1 MQESLKDPVCGMAVT
16 EETAV
21 GIREYAGVKYGF
33 CAQYCLDLFDSDPD
47 RFAQPAGDQTSR
59 TSPVTSEEQSFTDP
73 VCGMIVTAESA
84 AGTHTYDG
92 AAYYFCA
99 EQCLH
104 KFKTDPGPYLGK
116 DNRVGMVPSDHD
128 DSSTKYICP
137 MDLEV
142 IQDGSGS
149 CPVCGMALEPME
161 VTLEEAEN
169 PELIF
174 MSRRFWLSLAL
185 TIPIV
190 VIAMGEMIFG
200 RAFVTP
206 SVGKWLQLILSTVVV
221 LWGGKSFFQRAWTSV
236 VSRSLNMFTLISMG
250 TGVAYGY
257 SLVATL
263 FPSIFPA
270 TFRGPGGEVAVYFEA
285 AAMII
290 TLVLLGQVLELKARE
305 KTSGAI
311 KALLELT
318 PKRGRVVRSNGTE
331 EDVPLELVHP
341 GDRLRVRPG
350 EKIPVDGAV
359 VEGSSS
365 VDESMVTGEPIPVE
379 KRSGDQVVGATVNG
393 TGSFLMEVQ
402 RVGRDTLLS
411 QIVQMVSE
419 AQRSRASIQ
428 RVADRV
434 ASLFVP
440 VVVGTSVVTFIV
452 WAFFGPEPKMTY
464 AIVNTVAV
472 LIIACPCALGLATP
486 VSIMVG
492 MGRGAIAGVL
502 IKNAEALETMEKID
516 TLVVDKTG
524 TLTDGKPK
532 MVAVEVSGDIDENEL
547 LQMAASLEQASE
559 HPLGEAVVSAAL
571 DKGLKLMRVEEFDS
585 VPGKGITGK
594 IDGHMIVMGNRTL
607 FSDLEIE
614 LGWFVE
620 KGDAYRRE
628 GETVMFVSIDGEVVG
643 ILTVGDSVKE
653 TAPGTIARLRRD
665 GIHLVM
671 LTGDNRIAAEAVAR
685 HLGIEEVHAEV
696 LPDEKIQVIE
706 KLQIEGR
713 VVAMAGDG
721 INDAPA
727 LAKADVG
734 IAMGTGSD
742 VAIESA
748 GITLMKGDLVGIVR
762 ALELSQRTMRN
773 IRQNLFWAFFYNSLG
788 VPVAAGV
795 LYPFLGILL
804 SPIVAAAAMSFSSV
818 SVIGNA
824 LRLRNLKFDNKD
836 S

>member
-1 MQESLKDPVCGMAVT
+1 MSDDASKRPAKLSK
-16 EETAV
+16 
-21 GIREYAGVKYGF
+21 
-33 CAQYCLDLFDSDPD
+33 LDK
-47 RFAQPAGDQTSR
+47 
-59 TSPVTSEEQSFTDP
+59 
-73 VCGMIVTAESA
+73 A
-84 AGTHTYDG
+84 A
-92 AAYYFCA
+92 
-99 EQCLH
+99 
-104 KFKTDPGPYLGK
+104 
-116 DNRVGMVPSDHD
+116 
-128 DSSTKYICP
+128 
-137 MDLEV
+137 
-142 IQDGSGS
+142 
-149 CPVCGMALEPME
+149 
-161 VTLEEAEN
+161 
-169 PELIF
+169 IF
-174 MSRRFWLSLAL
+174 LLSL
-185 TIPIV
+185 
-190 VIAMGEMIFG
+190 GE
-200 RAFVTP
+200 
-206 SVGKWLQLILSTVVV
+206 SD
-221 LWGGKSFFQRAWTSV
+221 
-236 VSRSLNMFTLISMG
+236 
-250 TGVAYGY
+250 
-257 SLVATL
+257 
-263 FPSIFPA
+263 
-270 TFRGPGGEVAVYFEA
+270 A
-285 AAMII
+285 AAI
-290 TLVLLGQVLELKARE
+290 LKHM
-305 KTSGAI
+305 G
-311 KALLELT
+311 
-318 PKRGRVVRSNGTE
+318 PK
-331 EDVPLELVHP
+331 
-341 GDRLRVRPG
+341 
-350 EKIPVDGAV
+350 
-359 VEGSSS
+359 
-365 VDESMVTGEPIPVE
+365 
-379 KRSGDQVVGATVNG
+379 
-393 TGSFLMEVQ
+393 EVQ
-402 RVGRDTLLS
+402 RVGSDTLLS

-452 WAFFGPEPKMTY
+452 WALFGPEPKMTY

-594 IDGHMIVMGNRTL
+594 IDGHMIAMGNRTL

-620 KGDAYRRE
+620 KGDAHRRE

>member
-1 MQESLKDPVCGMAVT
+1 
-16 EETAV
+16 
-21 GIREYAGVKYGF
+21 
-33 CAQYCLDLFDSDPD
+33 
-47 RFAQPAGDQTSR
+47 
-59 TSPVTSEEQSFTDP
+59 
-73 VCGMIVTAESA
+73 
-84 AGTHTYDG
+84 
-92 AAYYFCA
+92 
-99 EQCLH
+99 
-104 KFKTDPGPYLGK
+104 
-116 DNRVGMVPSDHD
+116 
-128 DSSTKYICP
+128 
-137 MDLEV
+137 
-142 IQDGSGS
+142 
-149 CPVCGMALEPME
+149 
-161 VTLEEAEN
+161 
-169 PELIF
+169 
-174 MSRRFWLSLAL
+174 
-185 TIPIV
+185 
-190 VIAMGEMIFG
+190 
-200 RAFVTP
+200 
-206 SVGKWLQLILSTVVV
+206 
-221 LWGGKSFFQRAWTSV
+221 
-236 VSRSLNMFTLISMG
+236 
-250 TGVAYGY
+250 
-257 SLVATL
+257 
-263 FPSIFPA
+263 
-270 TFRGPGGEVAVYFEA
+270 
-285 AAMII
+285 
-290 TLVLLGQVLELKARE
+290 
-305 KTSGAI
+305 
-311 KALLELT
+311 
-318 PKRGRVVRSNGTE
+318 
-331 EDVPLELVHP
+331 
-341 GDRLRVRPG
+341 
-350 EKIPVDGAV
+350 
-359 VEGSSS
+359 
-365 VDESMVTGEPIPVE
+365 
-379 KRSGDQVVGATVNG
+379 
-393 TGSFLMEVQ
+393 
-402 RVGRDTLLS
+402 
-411 QIVQMVSE
+411 
-419 AQRSRASIQ
+419 
-428 RVADRV
+428 
-434 ASLFVP
+434 
-440 VVVGTSVVTFIV
+440 
-452 WAFFGPEPKMTY
+452 
-464 AIVNTVAV
+464 
-472 LIIACPCALGLATP
+472 
-486 VSIMVG
+486 
-492 MGRGAIAGVL
+492 
-502 IKNAEALETMEKID
+502 
-516 TLVVDKTG
+516 VVDKTG

-594 IDGHMIVMGNRTL
+594 IDGHMIAMGNRTL

-620 KGDAYRRE
+620 KGDAHRRE

-696 LPDEKIQVIE
+696 LPDEKNQVIE
-706 KLQIEGR
+706 KLQNKGR

>member
-1 MQESLKDPVCGMAVT
+1 
-16 EETAV
+16 
-21 GIREYAGVKYGF
+21 
-33 CAQYCLDLFDSDPD
+33 
-47 RFAQPAGDQTSR
+47 
-59 TSPVTSEEQSFTDP
+59 
-73 VCGMIVTAESA
+73 
-84 AGTHTYDG
+84 HTYDG

-318 PKRGRVVRSNGTE
+318 PKRGRVVRSDGTE

-402 RVGRDTLLS
+402 RVGSDTLLS

-452 WAFFGPEPKMTY
+452 WALFGPEPKMTY

-532 MVAVEVSGDIDENEL
+532 MVAVEVSGDIDE
-547 LQMAASLEQASE
+547 
-559 HPLGEAVVSAAL
+559 
-571 DKGLKLMRVEEFDS
+571 
-585 VPGKGITGK
+585 
-594 IDGHMIVMGNRTL
+594 
-607 FSDLEIE
+607 
-614 LGWFVE
+614 
-620 KGDAYRRE
+620 
-628 GETVMFVSIDGEVVG
+628 
-643 ILTVGDSVKE
+643 
-653 TAPGTIARLRRD
+653 
-665 GIHLVM
+665 
-671 LTGDNRIAAEAVAR
+671 
-685 HLGIEEVHAEV
+685 
-696 LPDEKIQVIE
+696 
-706 KLQIEGR
+706 
-713 VVAMAGDG
+713 
-721 INDAPA
+721 
-727 LAKADVG
+727 
-734 IAMGTGSD
+734 
-742 VAIESA
+742 
-748 GITLMKGDLVGIVR
+748 
-762 ALELSQRTMRN
+762 
-773 IRQNLFWAFFYNSLG
+773 
-788 VPVAAGV
+788 
-795 LYPFLGILL
+795 
-804 SPIVAAAAMSFSSV
+804 
-818 SVIGNA
+818 
-824 LRLRNLKFDNKD
+824 
-836 S
+836 